1 MINGFALNQ
10 ASKKMAVFL
19 KVNFAVKRENPSLY
33 IKTLKSYNSQLKQ
46 QGLRMSSDNKF
57 EIQSYN
63 ESEKMF
69 YVRGPSG
76 NIVKVQDTFAEM
88 FPLWVGRVLITAQ
101 NEKWAQIAASLTT
114 GFATSVIEATAEA
127 AIERAVPADQTPD
140 KRPGVLIQ
148 IYNRD
153 RFELKHQLM
162 QRIGQC
168 TLTCPTTAA
177 FNGLTGKRTLNVG
190 SSLRYF
196 GDGFQKKAMVGGRKC
211 WKIPVMEGNFYVED
225 GFGAMEAVAG
235 GNFMIFASDQLSG
248 LKAAEAAA
256 DAIRAN
262 APDVIMQFPGGVCR
276 AGSKAGSLKY
286 KLKASTNHPYCPTLR
301 TLVPDTVVPEGVT
314 CVYEI
319 VMNGLTLD
327 AVKKGMKEGVTAA
340 LSVPGVVKISSGNYG
355 GKLGPFKAYL
365 REALGEPMPE
375 PAAAPA
381 KAKA

>member
-1 MINGFALNQ
+1 MSTDNIKLEILGYDDKEKAFE
-10 ASKKMAVFL
+10 
-19 KVNFAVKRENPSLY
+19 VKSPAGN
-33 IKTLKSYNSQLKQ
+33 TLK
-46 QGLRMSSDNKF
+46 
-57 EIQSYN
+57 I
-63 ESEKMF
+63 
-69 YVRGPSG
+69 
-76 NIVKVQDTFAEM
+76 QDTFAEM
-88 FPLWVGRVLITAQ
+88 FSLWAGRVLITAQ
-101 NEKWAQIAASLTT
+101 NEKWAQTAASLTT

-127 AIERAVPADQTPD
+127 AIERTVSADQTPD
-140 KRPGVLIQ
+140 KRPGILIQ

-153 RFELKHQLM
+153 RFELKQQLM

-196 GDGFQKKAMVGGRKC
+196 GDGFQKKTMVGGRKC
-211 WKIPVMEGNFYVED
+211 WKIPVMEGNFIVED

-235 GNFMIFASDQLSG
+235 GNFMIFAETQEDG

-301 TLVPDTVVPEGVT
+301 TLVPDSVVPEGVR

-327 AVKKGMKEGVTAA
+327 AVKKGMKQGVTAA
-340 LSVPGVVKISSGNYG
+340 ASQFGVVKISSGNYG
-355 GKLGPFKAYL
+355 GKLGPFKAFL
-365 REALGEPMPE
+365 KDAIG
-375 PAAAPA
+375 AT
-381 KAKA
+381 

>member
-1 MINGFALNQ
+1 MFT
-10 ASKKMAVFL
+10 
-19 KVNFAVKRENPSLY
+19 VKSPAGN
-33 IKTLKSYNSQLKQ
+33 TLK
-46 QGLRMSSDNKF
+46 
-57 EIQSYN
+57 I
-63 ESEKMF
+63 
-69 YVRGPSG
+69 
-76 NIVKVQDTFAEM
+76 QDTFAEM

-101 NEKWAQIAASLTT
+101 NEKWARIAGSLTT

-127 AIERAVPADQTPD
+127 AIERPVPADQTPD
-140 KRPGVLIQ
+140 KRPGILIQ

-153 RFELKHQLM
+153 RFELKNQLM

-168 TLTCPTTAA
+168 TLTCPTTSA
-177 FNGLTGKRTLNVG
+177 FNGLLGKRVLRVG

-196 GDGFQKKAMVGGRKC
+196 GDGFQKKTMVGGRKC
-211 WKIPVMEGNFYVED
+211 WKIPVMEGNFIVED

-235 GNFMIFASDQLSG
+235 GNFMIFAADQISG

-256 DAIRAN
+256 DAIRDK

-301 TLVPDTVVPEGVT
+301 TLVPDTVVPEGVN

-327 AVKKGMKEGVTAA
+327 AVKNGMKQGVTAA
-340 LSVPGVVKISSGNYG
+340 ASQPGVVKISSGNYG
-355 GKLGPFKAYL
+355 GKLGPFKAFL
-365 REALGEPMPE
+365 KDAIG
-375 PAAAPA
+375 AT
-381 KAKA
+381 

>member
-1 MINGFALNQ
+1 
-10 ASKKMAVFL
+10 
-19 KVNFAVKRENPSLY
+19 
-33 IKTLKSYNSQLKQ
+33 
-46 QGLRMSSDNKF
+46 MSSNTKL
-57 EIQSYN
+57 EIQSYDDK
-63 ESEKMF
+63 EKMF
-69 YVRGPSG
+69 YVKSPSG
-76 NIVKVQDTFAEM
+76 NVVKVQDTFAEM
-88 FPLWVGRVLITAQ
+88 FALWAGRVLITAQ

-114 GFATSVIEATAEA
+114 GFATSVIAASAEA
-127 AIERAVPADQTPD
+127 SIERTVPPDQTPD
-140 KRPGVLIQ
+140 NRPGVLIQ

-162 QRIGQC
+162 ERIGQC

-177 FNGLTGKRTLNVG
+177 FNGLLGKRTLNVG

-211 WKIPVMEGNFYVED
+211 WKIPVMEGNFIVED
-225 GFGAMEAVAG
+225 GFGAMEGVAG
-235 GNFMIFASDQLSG
+235 GNFMIFASTQEAG

-262 APDVIMQFPGGVCR
+262 APDVIMIFPGGVCR

-301 TLVPDTVVPEGVT
+301 TVVADTVVPEGVE

-319 VMNGLTLD
+319 VINGLTLD
-327 AVKKGMKEGVTAA
+327 AVKKGIKEGVTAA
-340 LSVPGVVKISSGNYG
+340 IDVPGIVKISSGNYG
-355 GKLGPFKAYL
+355 GKLGPFKAFL
-365 REALGEPMPE
+365 RDAIGAPTPE
-375 PAAAPA
+375 TETTQPA

>member
-1 MINGFALNQ
+1 MSTENVKLEILGFDD
-10 ASKKMAVFL
+10 K
-19 KVNFAVKRENPSLY
+19 
-33 IKTLKSYNSQLKQ
+33 
-46 QGLRMSSDNKF
+46 
-57 EIQSYN
+57 
-63 ESEKMF
+63 EKMF
-69 YVRGPSG
+69 TVKSPAG
-76 NIVKVQDTFAEM
+76 NTVKIQDTFAEM

-101 NEKWAQIAASLTT
+101 NEKWAQIAGSLTT

-127 AIERAVPADQTPD
+127 AIERLVPASETPD

-153 RFELKHQLM
+153 RFELKNQLM

-168 TLTCPTTAA
+168 TLTCPTTSA
-177 FNGLTGKRTLNVG
+177 FNGLLGKRVLRVG

-196 GDGFQKKAMVGGRKC
+196 GDGFQKKTLVGGRKC
-211 WKIPVMEGNFYVED
+211 WKIPVMEGNFIVED

-235 GNFMIFASDQLSG
+235 GNFMIFAESQEAG

-286 KLKASTNHPYCPTLR
+286 KLKASTNHTYCPTLR

-327 AVKKGMKEGVTAA
+327 AVKNGMKQGVIAA
-340 LSVPGVVKISSGNYG
+340 ASTPGVVKISSGNYG
-355 GKLGPFKAYL
+355 GKLGPFKAFL
-365 REALGEPMPE
+365 KDAIG
-375 PAAAPA
+375 AT
-381 KAKA
+381 

>member
-1 MINGFALNQ
+1 MSTDNIKLEIIGYDDKEKIFT
-10 ASKKMAVFL
+10 
-19 KVNFAVKRENPSLY
+19 VKSPA
-33 IKTLKSYNSQLKQ
+33 
-46 QGLRMSSDNKF
+46 
-57 EIQSYN
+57 
-63 ESEKMF
+63 
-69 YVRGPSG
+69 G
-76 NIVKVQDTFAEM
+76 NTVKIQDTFAEM
-88 FPLWVGRVLITAQ
+88 FGLWAGRVLITAQ
-101 NEKWAQIAASLTT
+101 NEKWAQIAATLTT

-127 AIERAVPADQTPD
+127 AIERPVPADQTPD
-140 KRPGVLIQ
+140 KRPGILIQ

-153 RFELKHQLM
+153 RFELKQQLM

-196 GDGFQKKAMVGGRKC
+196 GDGFQKKAMVGGRRC
-211 WKIPVMEGNFYVED
+211 WKIPVMEGNFIVED
-225 GFGAMEAVAG
+225 GFGATEAVAG
-235 GNFMIFASDQLSG
+235 GNFMIFAENQEAG

-301 TLVPDTVVPEGVT
+301 TLVPDTVVPQGVT

-327 AVKKGMKEGVTAA
+327 AVKNGMKQGVTAA
-340 LSVPGVVKISSGNYG
+340 ACQPGVVKISSGNYG
-355 GKLGPFKAYL
+355 GKLGPFKAFL
-365 REALGEPMPE
+365 KDAIG
-375 PAAAPA
+375 AT
-381 KAKA
+381 